1 MERSEVVSSAFQQLQ
16 QQAAGWNNS
25 VGLLRQSLG
34 GVLNR
39 AQQNISQSVAEATGS
54 VTRQF
59 VDQLGNELSDLSQAW
74 VDDATGQLTVVPEGT
89 KFFNREGSTMNCLV
103 ELKPTCRTIRF
114 LGRNYY
120 LSLPYT
126 QFNCVFSRAPGSR
139 SMTLQH
145 LMASCSKRSVTS
157 LEDSVNP
164 LPLPNVG
171 YGGSFRV
178 CVGSMELGSTVNI
191 VDRVEQVIGSF
202 WQSEFNTD
210 LANGMVGF
218 LRDNFSLEPSNVN
231 TTTLHAKLAEWEAK
245 SRANPLWAV
254 SEEARY
260 GSAQRVGSLVQGEMN
275 TRQGKTA
282 FKARMRQ
289 TITQNISSLAERASQ
304 ELRNVSVVSDNVESI
319 HREAIN
325 NEVRGTLARGF
336 DILNREMTTALQVDR
351 ANFATEVQRTTN
363 SLQRRERNLESNKNS
378 FAEEKRLWEA
388 EKLRIQLELHKA
400 NEYLK
405 ARIAQV
411 EGRAVPTPPAPTLG
425 TILAETPQAPRAPRT
440 RRPRAVV
447 AEAPA
452 PAPVDPV
459 AVLDEATQ
467 TQRANRPGA
476 QRTPGVSW
484 RDVVASLR
492 QQAPADPFRRD
503 LETRQQL
510 DRAALQAA
518 VQAWRE
524 MGTAAPAPAP
534 APVAPAPAPAPAPV
548 APAPAPA
555 PAPVATAPAPAP
567 APVAPAPRNRGRGL
581 DLADI
586 GLDLIVGGIV

>member
-1 MERSEVVSSAFQQLQ
+1 
-16 QQAAGWNNS
+16 
-25 VGLLRQSLG
+25 
-34 GVLNR
+34 
-39 AQQNISQSVAEATGS
+39 
-54 VTRQF
+54 
-59 VDQLGNELSDLSQAW
+59 
-74 VDDATGQLTVVPEGT
+74 
-89 KFFNREGSTMNCLV
+89 
-103 ELKPTCRTIRF
+103 
-114 LGRNYY
+114 
-120 LSLPYT
+120 
-126 QFNCVFSRAPGSR
+126 
-139 SMTLQH
+139 
-145 LMASCSKRSVTS
+145 
-157 LEDSVNP
+157 
-164 LPLPNVG
+164 
-171 YGGSFRV
+171 
-178 CVGSMELGSTVNI
+178 
-191 VDRVEQVIGSF
+191 
-202 WQSEFNTD
+202 
-210 LANGMVGF
+210 
-218 LRDNFSLEPSNVN
+218 
-231 TTTLHAKLAEWEAK
+231 
-245 SRANPLWAV
+245 
-254 SEEARY
+254 
-260 GSAQRVGSLVQGEMN
+260 MN

-289 TITQNISSLAERASQ
+289 TITQNISSLAERASA

-325 NEVRGTLARGF
+325 NEVRGALARGF

-351 ANFATEVQRTTN
+351 ANFATEVQRTNT

-388 EKLRIQLELHKA
+388 ERLRIQLELHKA

-452 PAPVDPV
+452 PAPAPVDPV

-484 RDVVASLR
+484 RDVVASVR
-492 QQAPADPFRRD
+492 SVAPVP
-503 LETRQQL
+503 
-510 DRAALQAA
+510 
-518 VQAWRE
+518 
-524 MGTAAPAPAP
+524 APAPVAIVP
-534 APVAPAPAPAPAPV
+534 APVAPAPAPVAIVPATVAPV
-548 APAPAPA
+548 
-555 PAPVATAPAPAP
+555 APAP
-567 APVAPAPRNRGRGL
+567 APVAPAPRHRGRGL

>member
-1 MERSEVVSSAFQQLQ
+1 MERSEVVSGAFQQLQ

-103 ELKPTCRTIRF
+103 ELKPSCRTLRF
-114 LGRNYY
+114 CGQNYY
-120 LSLPYT
+120 VSLPYT
-126 QFNCVFSRAPGSR
+126 QFNCVFTRAPGSR
-139 SMTLQH
+139 SMTLQN
-145 LMASCSKRSVTS
+145 LMASCSKTSVTS
-157 LEDSVNP
+157 LESFVNP
-164 LPLPNVG
+164 LPLPNCG
-171 YGGSFRV
+171 YGPTFRV
-178 CVGSMELGSTVNI
+178 CVGNMELGQTTNVAE
-191 VDRVEQVIGSF
+191 RVGILIGSF

-210 LANGMVGF
+210 LSNHLVDFFRQNFGMDTG
-218 LRDNFSLEPSNVN
+218 NIGI
-231 TTTLHAKLAEWEAK
+231 TLLQSKFAEWEAK

-254 SEEARY
+254 SDEVVY
-260 GSAQRVGSLVQGEMN
+260 GNSQRLTSLIQGEMN

-289 TITQNISSLAERASQ
+289 SITQNIASLAERASA

-351 ANFATEVQRTTN
+351 ANFSAEVQRTNT
-363 SLQRRERNLESNKNS
+363 SLQRRERNLEGNKNT

-388 EKLRIQLELHKA
+388 ERLRIQLELHKA

-411 EGRAVPTPPAPTLG
+411 DGRAVPTPPAPTLG
-425 TILAETPQAPRAPRT
+425 TILTETPQAPRAPRT
-440 RRPRAVV
+440 RRPRAV
-447 AEAPA
+447 AEAPVA
-452 PAPVDPV
+452 PVAPVDPV
-459 AVLDEATQ
+459 AVLDAVTQ
-467 TQRANRPGA
+467 TPRANRPGA

-484 RDVVASLR
+484 NDVVASVRSMAEQRETAGLGDIQAAR
-492 QQAPADPFRRD
+492 EGWAALAEQPAPAP
-503 LETRQQL
+503 
-510 DRAALQAA
+510 
-518 VQAWRE
+518 V
-524 MGTAAPAPAP
+524 APAPAP
-534 APVAPAPAPAPAPV
+534 APVAPAPAPAP
-548 APAPAPA
+548 
-555 PAPVATAPAPAP
+555 
-567 APVAPAPRNRGRGL
+567 VAPAPRHRGRGL